1 MPTTLMPTR
10 TAVPG
15 SLCRHQGALIQG
27 TVVTQFWSPQE
38 IGWTVQ
44 GDSRLDAQ
52 EGLSPWEPAWWLVGT
67 LGAPGGSREV
77 SEGRGEPKVVHIP
90 MVIDS

>member
-67 LGAPGGSREV
+67 LGAPGGSRRHAPTLTL
-77 SEGRGEPKVVHIP
+77 SSLGSPS
-90 MVIDS
+90 D